1 MPRSDHYAIVIGL
14 SAYPKLGDPPGANLK
29 GPENDADAVYQW
41 LTNPAEG
48 GLPAENV
55 KRVCSRDYQAPPNG
69 APGPDAL
76 NEVFGWLDNIAAQ
89 KQEENGTRS
98 VGRRLYFYVSGHGFS
113 KRFREACLLTG
124 DAQQRSMAANV
135 SPTVWLDWLQDAG
148 YFREFV
154 LWMDCC
160 MDRQVMAVP
169 SPAPLLPINKGDIS
183 SETFVGF
190 AAPRPLKALEK
201 PIAADGGKY
210 HGVFTWNLLQ
220 GLRGAAANS
229 FGMVTGTSLRDWLC
243 HAQLGWLEKNDLDN
257 PDFAKEPAI
266 LEHDDGIVFARG
278 LAPAMFNVELVF
290 PPGTG
295 SAIAEGEPKARIW
308 SGSPALL
315 GPPLLISNDRL
326 LCKLPAG
333 LHLVEVPGTPIRHG
347 FAVTRDGTIE
357 AADTGTPPAEATG
370 RLFQVT
376 AATDPPDSTAEIRLL
391 GQRFQT
397 IDTNTGTLS
406 IRVPAGLYAMRIR
419 VGRQVRERVILLDSD
434 WPPPVKQE
442 ASKEEASKEPASMI
456 PTAQIAPIFTPFT
469 SAAPLP
475 ETAATN
481 ERQMDAVLAS
491 PTPRAIGPGG
501 EAELMVMARMWTSP
515 AGTPGGEPW
524 AGVTILHADGTV
536 AADLAEIGHRDIG
549 PDPFAICTLQLA
561 PGAYVLRHPGPIG
574 PMAKSLVLPPGGW
587 RLEAYLLSG
596 SDTGEAGTASQPT
609 SEVARTPRITFL
621 MRRIGASWGGPED
634 LLIEKAR
641 VALADERPILNDD
654 LSNMLFKTSDHPLAG
669 IIGGH
674 MILLGIEQGGPQDW
688 LGELNGIVTRLRDMV
703 GGEHPDVE
711 ALSLA
716 CPNISLRR
724 TQPIGTPPMFE
735 RSWRMLCEASRTNPA
750 LVPQSLTQKLLS
762 QASQPPFLTWGL
774 DDDLVMAVT
783 TQLIRSLFGFPI
795 GSLSGF
801 LTDIRQASGAAV
813 SADKASAVA
822 APAFNVGP
830 SLSTIDRAA
839 ASERAAD
846 LGLPA
851 SAIDFLAAAAQRIAP
866 AALDRFKERVRD
878 LTRHA
883 GS

>member
-1 MPRSDHYAIVIGL
+1 MLQADHYAIVIGL

-29 GPENDADAVYQW
+29 GPENDADAVYGW

-48 GLPAENV
+48 GLPAGNV
-55 KRVCSRDYQAPPNG
+55 KLVCSRDYQASPNG

-76 NEVFGWLDNIAAQ
+76 NEVFLWLDNIAEQ
-89 KQEENGTRS
+89 KEKENGTRS
-98 VGRRLYFYVSGHGFS
+98 VGRRLYFYVAGHGFS

-124 DAQQRSMAANV
+124 NAQLTSASANI

-160 MDRQVMAVP
+160 MDRQVFAVP
-169 SPAPLLPINKGDIS
+169 PPAPLLSINTGDIS

-190 AAPRPLKALEK
+190 AAPRPLKTLEK

-220 GLRGAAANS
+220 GLRGAAANA

-243 HAQLGWLEKNDLDN
+243 HAQLGWLEKNDLAN

-266 LEHDDGIVFARG
+266 LEHADGIVFARG
-278 LAPAMFNVELVF
+278 LAPALFKVELVF

-295 SAIAEGEPKARIW
+295 SLIGNGRPKARIW
-308 SGSPALL
+308 SGSAALP

-326 LCKLPAG
+326 SCKLPAG

-357 AADTGTPPAEATG
+357 VADTGTPPVKATG
-370 RLFQVT
+370 RLFQITV
-376 AATDPPDSTAEIRLL
+376 APDPPDSTADIRLL

-406 IRVPAGLYAMRIR
+406 IRLPAGLYAMRIR

-434 WPPPVKQE
+434 WPPPVK
-442 ASKEEASKEPASMI
+442 EEAGI
-456 PTAQIAPIFTPFT
+456 TPTAQLAPTFAPFT

-481 ERQMDAVLAS
+481 DRQIDAVLAS
-491 PTPRAIGPGG
+491 PTALAIGPDGD
-501 EAELMVMARMWTSP
+501 AELMVMARMWTSP

-524 AGVTILHADGTV
+524 AGVTILHPDGTV
-536 AADLAEIGHRDIG
+536 AADLADAKIGHRDSG
-549 PDPFAICTLQLA
+549 PDPFAICTLRLA
-561 PGAYVLRHPGPIG
+561 PGAYLLRHPGPIG
-574 PMAKSLVLPPGGW
+574 ALAKILVLPPGGW
-587 RLEAYLLSG
+587 RLEAYLLRG
-596 SDTGEAGTASQPT
+596 SRTGEAAKAAQQT
-609 SEVARTPRITFL
+609 SGAAETPRITFL

-641 VALADERPILNDD
+641 VALADERAILNDD
-654 LSNMLFKTSDHPLAG
+654 LSNMLFKTSDNPLAG

-674 MILLGIEQGGPQDW
+674 LLLIGIEQGGPQDW
-688 LGELNGIVTRLRDMV
+688 LGELNGIVTRLRDLV

-724 TQPIGTPPMFE
+724 TKPIETPPMFE
-735 RSWRMLCEASRTNPA
+735 RSWRMLCQASLTNQA
-750 LVPQSLTQKLLS
+750 LLHESLTQIALS
-762 QASQPPFLTWGL
+762 RVSQPPFLTWSL
-774 DDDLVMAVT
+774 DDDLVRAVI
-783 TQLIRSLFGFPI
+783 TQLIRSLFGEP
-795 GSLSGF
+795 
-801 LTDIRQASGAAV
+801 GAAP
-813 SADKASAVA
+813 SADTDAAV
-822 APAFNVGP
+822 PARTFDMSP
-830 SLSTIDRAA
+830 SPSTNDQAA
-839 ASERAAD
+839 ASGRAAD
-846 LGLPA
+846 LALPA
-851 SAIDFLAAAAQRIAP
+851 SAIGYLAA
-866 AALDRFKERVRD
+866 VRA
-878 LTRHA
+878 TI
-883 GS
+883 S